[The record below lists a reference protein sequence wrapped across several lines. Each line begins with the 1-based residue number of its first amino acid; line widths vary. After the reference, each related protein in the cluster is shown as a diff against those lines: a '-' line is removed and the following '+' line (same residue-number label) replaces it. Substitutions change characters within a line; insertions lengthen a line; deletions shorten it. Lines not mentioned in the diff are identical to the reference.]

1 MVNAGN
7 GKLFRPKN
15 KWVLKP
21 WKGVVE
27 TSNAVGKQTK
37 AVLEMLH
44 VVLFKLQDI
53 L

>member
-7 GKLFRPKN
+7 GKLFRAKN
-15 KWVLKP
+15 KGVLKP
-21 WKGVVE
+21 WKGVVV

-37 AVLEMLH
+37 AILEMLDA
-44 VVLFKLQDI
+44 VLFKLQDI